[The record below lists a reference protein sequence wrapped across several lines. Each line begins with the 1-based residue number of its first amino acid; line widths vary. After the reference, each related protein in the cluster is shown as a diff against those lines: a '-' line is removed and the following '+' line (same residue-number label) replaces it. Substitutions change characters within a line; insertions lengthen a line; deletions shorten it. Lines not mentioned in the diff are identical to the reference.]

1 MSTTTEFQD
10 MLNEFLPN
18 PLLKEEL
25 VKRDYVLRSC
35 EKDES
40 WGGGALVVPFKG
52 AQASSLRYG
61 GLTPSDNVAQSK
73 FVRGQVDGPKE
84 LWGTM
89 IFNHR
94 DLMDHGKISEQNF
107 LKLLPDE
114 IEDFMDFTKNTVSTN
129 FLNGAVVAN
138 TTVIANAADGL
149 VTVDRPDKFTI
160 GMLVQFTTVDATLV
174 TAYVKTININT
185 QVMLLVTARDGATP
199 VDFSASAGGK
209 ALASGGGLYNHGATV
224 AANPFASIRDALL
237 SAANGGSTNL
247 YGKAKTAWTY
257 LQAINIDG
265 SAITSANIMEK
276 IFDALVRVRLF
287 GKGNPSEVLMSLT
300 NLGHC
305 MKVIEA
311 QKGGFN
317 VSPGSQKASQY
328 GWMEIMVGSPT
339 KGALKL
345 VGINE
350 ANDDTIMFIDWRGIK
365 FYSNGFF
372 QKAKSPDGNEYFTI
386 RAETG
391 YAYLIDICLFG
402 ELVVQRPSYCG
413 IIYGVDIPAAEGEV
427 A

>member
-94 DLMDHGKISEQNF
+94 DLMEHGKISEQNF

-114 IEDFMDFTKNTVSTN
+114 LEDFMDFTKNTVSTN
-129 FLNGAVVAN
+129 FLNGAIVCKL
-138 TTVIANAADGL
+138 TAASASAAGL
-149 VTVDRPDKFTI
+149 IVVDRPDKLTI
-160 GMLVQFTTVDATLV
+160 GMLVQFTTSDATLV
-174 TAYVKTININT
+174 TGYVKLIDINT
-185 QVMLLVTARDGATP
+185 RIVTIVTARDGATP
-199 VDFSASAGGK
+199 VDFSAGGK
-209 ALASGGGLYNHGATV
+209 DLVDGAGLYNHGATV
-224 AANPFASIRDALL
+224 STNPFASIKDALL
-237 SAANGGSTNL
+237 SLANGGSTNL

-265 SAITSANIMEK
+265 AAITSANIMEK

-317 VSPGSQKASQY
+317 VTPGSQKASQY
-328 GWMEIMVGSPT
+328 GWMEITVGSPT

-350 ANDDTIMFIDWRGIK
+350 ADDDTIMFIDWRGIK

-413 IIYGVDIPAAEGEV
+413 IIFGVDIPAAEGEV